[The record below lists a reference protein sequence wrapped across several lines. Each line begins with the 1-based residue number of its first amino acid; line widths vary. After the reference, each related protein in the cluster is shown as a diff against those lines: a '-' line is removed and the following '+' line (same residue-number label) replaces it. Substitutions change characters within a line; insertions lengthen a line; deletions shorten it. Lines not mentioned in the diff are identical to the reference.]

1 MSDAAMT
8 PAMTPVTSSG
18 ALPPPFGAATHS
30 VNNAAAA
37 GRPPVAPKPKPASG
51 AAPAAAA
58 SAAATAASASGSAAA
73 VGHPDRIRV
82 LTHNGS
88 ISSDDSED

>member
-1 MSDAAMT
+1 MT

-30 VNNAAAA
+30 VNNAAA

-51 AAPAAAA
+51 AAPA
-58 SAAATAASASGSAAA
+58 AAATAASASGSAAA